1 MPKSLEFTQFVV
13 YCYVPWWL
21 ACPLPASAPMN
32 DIKLIS
38 VLDKYKTHNA
48 QIATSALK
56 ALGDHKDMWYLTEE
70 LVPLAL
76 FDDNKAWIM
85 KSEAK

>member
-1 MPKSLEFTQFVV
+1 MPKLLEFTQFVV

-56 ALGDHKDMWYLTEE
+56 AMLGDYGHLIHRHC
-70 LVPLAL
+70 VRIS
-76 FDDNKAWIM
+76 KA
-85 KSEAK
+85 KSIFNLGFHA